1 MTGSNPQ
8 RGFALLV
15 AIVLST
21 VALSITLALTSLA
34 FKSLLLASSARE
46 SQYAFYAA
54 DSALECALYFDSHSQ
69 NRFIYS
75 TGQAAGIVCGGISTY
90 GGSGNIPGVTSSGT
104 TKFESSWFT
113 VNGSD
118 CARIT
123 VYKESSGATT
133 LFGTGVNVACSDL
146 ENPRAVERGLRATY

>member
-21 VALSITLALTSLA
+21 VALSVTLALTSLA
-34 FKSLLLASSARE
+34 YKGLLLASTARE

-54 DSALECALYFDSHSQ
+54 DTALECALYFDNHDNRRFTYSGSQ
-69 NRFIYS
+69 ASGVVCAGVPSYGS
-75 TGQAAGIVCGGISTY
+75 T
-90 GGSGNIPGVTSSGT
+90 GNIPGTTSGGT
-104 TKFESSWFT
+104 TRFQSSWFT

-123 VYKESSGATT
+123 VYKESTGATT

-146 ENPRAVERGLRATY
+146 GNPRAVERGLRAVY